1 MSRVSAGAPVGGAK
15 RGAER
20 EAEGEAEHGA
30 EPVAAPQRRP
40 GSIGPMILVAMVAG
54 FSARARQQRL
64 RRWLKQRPL
73 GQRWLVVADPWALA
87 QFDAAPS
94 DLPSGDRVALAAC
107 ACCTGSALVPI
118 ALNRAL
124 RQGWPSRILWDVDAR
139 HGLSALIES
148 LRRPPLAQYLT
159 IDAILVLIELH
170 QQAPFDD
177 PEHPAHAR
185 ARDLLDCA
193 QTVIRLDSSLEAHE
207 GEGLEDFP
215 IVPTSGKTTS
225 E

>member
-1 MSRVSAGAPVGGAK
+1 MSPVSAGASVGDAERVG
-15 RGAER
+15 ER
-20 EAEGEAEHGA
+20 EAERAA
-30 EPVAAPQRRP
+30 EPVGTPERGP
-40 GSIGPMILVAMVAG
+40 GLIGPMIPVAMVAG
-54 FSARARQQRL
+54 FTARARQQRL

-87 QFDAAPS
+87 QLDAAPS
-94 DLPSGDRVALAAC
+94 DLSSRDRVALAAC

-139 HGLSALIES
+139 HGLSALIQS

-170 QQAPFDD
+170 QQAPFND

-193 QTVIRLDSSLEAHE
+193 QTVIRLDSSLEAYD

>member
-1 MSRVSAGAPVGGAK
+1 MSWVSADAPVGD
-15 RGAER
+15 AER
-20 EAEGEAEHGA
+20 GIERGA
-30 EPVAAPQRRP
+30 EPVGAPERRP
-40 GSIGPMILVAMVAG
+40 GAIGPTIPVAIVAG

-170 QQAPFDD
+170 QQAPFND

-193 QTVIRLDSSLEAHE
+193 QTVIRLDSSLEAHHS
-207 GEGLEDFP
+207 EGLEDFP